1 MKSIYQGRNFV
12 KVFIMSTFKLAKV
25 RSVAVLVLAA
35 VLLEATTAFQ
45 YISTRHAITA
55 QIKEM
60 AQRDLSSANRTFE
73 IKEITEAVVA
83 GVLPEVERLVA
94 LGREDSLHRVLQH
107 LIAITPEVVGIDFA
121 YRVGVDGVRNGYFT
135 FREDETNQ
143 IKDTVIGFDY
153 TERTWYREGLQGNGF
168 WSEPYMSRYYVALMS
183 TYSRPV
189 RDSLG
194 RTVAVIGAD
203 IPMHEL
209 SAMAVQ
215 LYDNQQRSLL
225 MVIVLQVLGLL
236 VLGFIIYRSIVSA
249 RKLNKVSAEKD
260 LMNQEL
266 GIANRIQTSM
276 LPPPM
281 PANEFVD
288 VVGSQVPARQVGGD
302 FYDYFIRD
310 GKLFFNIGDVCG
322 KGIPAALVM
331 SMTQAVFRTVA
342 SKVDDPAR
350 IVQDMNAIAS
360 RGNTTGMFATLFVG
374 VIDLATGILSYS
386 NAGHEKPIIVTG
398 RKMRYLDAVANIPI
412 GIDEGKQ
419 YKDQETTIAPG
430 DVILL
435 YTDGL
440 TEAMNAGEELFGL
453 ARVEQAVCSGKS
465 DENGEVSSS
474 FKSSQQLLDT
484 MTHAVSEFVNGA
496 EQSDDLTMLVIVF
509 KNM

>member
-1 MKSIYQGRNFV
+1 MNSSN
-12 KVFIMSTFKLAKV
+12 LAKV

-45 YISTRHAITA
+45 YISTRRAITA

-60 AQRDLSSANRTFE
+60 AQQDLTSANRTFE
-73 IKEITEAVVA
+73 IKEITEALIA
-83 GVLPEVERLVA
+83 GALPEVERLVS
-94 LGREDSLHRVLQH
+94 LGQEDSLHRVLQH
-107 LIAITPEVVGIDFA
+107 LIAITPEIVGIDFA
-121 YRVGVDGVRNGYFT
+121 YRVGEDGIRNGYFT
-135 FREDETNQ
+135 FRDEETNE

-189 RDSLG
+189 RDSHG
-194 RTVAVIGAD
+194 QTIAVIGAD
-203 IPMHEL
+203 LPMREL

-225 MVIVLQVLGLL
+225 MVIVLQVLGII
-236 VLGFIIYRSIVSA
+236 VLGFIIYRSIVSV

-281 PANEFVD
+281 PVNEFVEI
-288 VVGSQVPARQVGGD
+288 VGSQAPAKQVGGD

-342 SKVDDPAR
+342 SKENDPAR
-350 IVQDMNAIAS
+350 IVHDMNVIAS

-374 VIDLATGILSYS
+374 VIDLATGILSFS

-398 RKMRYLDAVANIPI
+398 RKMRYLDAIANIPI
-412 GIDEGKQ
+412 GIDEDKQ
-419 YKDQETTIAPG
+419 YKDQETTIAAG

-453 ARVEQAVCSGKS
+453 NRVEQTICGELGS
-465 DENGEVSSS
+465 DESRKLPS
-474 FKSSQQLLDT
+474 FETSQQLLDT
-484 MTHAVSEFVNGA
+484 MSHAVAEFVNGA
-496 EQSDDLTMLVIVF
+496 ERSDDLTMLVIKF
-509 KNM
+509 KKMQS

>member
-1 MKSIYQGRNFV
+1 MNSSN
-12 KVFIMSTFKLAKV
+12 LAKV

-45 YISTRHAITA
+45 YISTRRAITA

-60 AQRDLSSANRTFE
+60 AQQDLTSANRTFE
-73 IKEITEAVVA
+73 IKEITEAVIA

-94 LGREDSLHRVLQH
+94 LGQDDSLHRVLQH
-107 LIAITPEVVGIDFA
+107 LIAITPEIVGIDFA
-121 YRVGVDGVRNGYFT
+121 YRVGEDGVRNGYFT
-135 FREDETNQ
+135 FRDEETNE

-189 RDSLG
+189 RDSHG
-194 RTVAVIGAD
+194 QTIAVIGAD
-203 IPMHEL
+203 LPMREL

-225 MVIVLQVLGLL
+225 MVIVLQVLGIL
-236 VLGFIIYRSIVSA
+236 VLGFIIYRSIVSV

-260 LMNQEL
+260 LMNREL
-266 GIANRIQTSM
+266 GIANRIQTAM

-281 PANEFVD
+281 PANEFVEI
-288 VVGSQVPARQVGGD
+288 VGSQAPAKQVGGD

-322 KGIPAALVM
+322 KGIPAALIM
-331 SMTQAVFRTVA
+331 SMTQAVFRTIA
-342 SKVDDPAR
+342 SKIDDPDQ
-350 IVQDMNAIAS
+350 IVHGMNEMAS

-374 VIDLATGILSYS
+374 VLDLSTGLLRYS
-386 NAGHEKPIIVTG
+386 NAGHEKPIVVTG
-398 RKMRYLDAVANIPI
+398 RKMRYLDVIANIPI
-412 GIDEGKQ
+412 GIMEEKTF
-419 YKDQETTIAPG
+419 KVQETNIAAG
-430 DVILL
+430 EVILL

-440 TEAMNAGEELFGL
+440 TEAMNASEELFGL
-453 ARVEQAVCSGKS
+453 SRVEKTICGELGS
-465 DENGEVSSS
+465 DESRKLIS
-474 FKSSQQLLDT
+474 FETSQQLLDT
-484 MTHAVSEFVNGA
+484 MSHSVASFVNGA
-496 EQSDDLTMLVIVF
+496 EQSDDLTMLVI
-509 KNM
+509 KYKG